1 MFAAEPLQ
9 DTAPVV
15 GAVRDVRHVQETAR
29 QHEAIGSDS
38 GPVPL
43 VARDCMQPGPLL
55 SASSHSTGS
64 DTVSTNPAFVEP
76 SVDTTRP
83 DLLGTF
89 GMAASTHWIAT
100 ATAQSVLERGGNAFD
115 AAVAGA
121 FVLHVVEP
129 HLNGPGGDMTAVF
142 ATADDPTP
150 TVLSGQGPAPAGATP
165 DHFRAEGLDL
175 VPGAGA
181 LAAAVPGAVDAWL
194 LLLRDH
200 GTWELAD
207 VLAPAVGYARDGHP
221 IAPRVAAT
229 IATVQGLFRD
239 HWPSSAERWMPGG
252 SAPVAGDLVRNETWA
267 AVLDRL
273 VDAGGDLDGAGRD
286 SAGSADD
293 GRARRIDAAR
303 DVWATGFVAEAID
316 RFIRIPHRHASGT
329 DHAGVIRAS
338 DLAAFRASYEPAT
351 TAEFRGR
358 TIAKT
363 GPWGQG
369 PALLQ
374 TLRLLEPLDDALLDP
389 STVAGAHTIV
399 EAQKLA
405 MADREV
411 HYGDHDVPMTELLSD
426 AYADARRELIG
437 EHASHELRPGAVS
450 VPAGTLPPLRETY
463 TPGGEPMAGVGEPTV
478 PGARGDAVAAP
489 TEDRGEPIVMETGE
503 TRGDTSHID
512 VVDRWGNIV
521 SATPSGG
528 WLQSSPTIPELGFC
542 LGTRL
547 QMVWLEEGTAS
558 TLRPGRRPRTTLT
571 PTLVLR
577 DGAPVMALGSP
588 GGDQQDQWQLLFL
601 LRTIVGGYTPQ
612 QAIDAPALHTTSFPG
627 SFWPR
632 TWTPGGLVV
641 EDRIGDEVIAG
652 LEALGH
658 VVTRAGGWSL
668 GRLSCVTRDHA
679 TGVLGAAANSRGAQ
693 GHATGR

>member
-1 MFAAEPLQ
+1 
-9 DTAPVV
+9 
-15 GAVRDVRHVQETAR
+15 
-29 QHEAIGSDS
+29 
-38 GPVPL
+38 
-43 VARDCMQPGPLL
+43 
-55 SASSHSTGS
+55 
-64 DTVSTNPAFVEP
+64 
-76 SVDTTRP
+76 
-83 DLLGTF
+83 
-89 GMAASTHWIAT
+89 MAASTHWIAT

-165 DHFRAEGLDL
+165 EHFRAEGLDL

-207 VLAPAVGYARDGHP
+207 VLAPAAGYARDGHP

-229 IATVQGLFRD
+229 IATVQSLFRD
-239 HWPSSAERWMPGG
+239 HWPSSADRWMPGG
-252 SAPVAGDLVRNETWA
+252 SLPVAGDVVRNETWA
-267 AVLDRL
+267 SVLDRL
-273 VDAGGDLDGAGRD
+273 VDAGTGHDDA
-286 SAGSADD
+286 AHDD
-293 GRARRIDAAR
+293 GRVRRIDPARAA
-303 DVWATGFVAEAID
+303 WSTGFVAEAID
-316 RFIRIPHRHASGT
+316 RFVRTPHRHASGT
-329 DHAGVIRAS
+329 DHAGVIRAD

-351 TAEFRGR
+351 TAEFRGC

-374 TLRLLEPLDDALLDP
+374 TLRLLDPLDDALLDP

-405 MADREV
+405 IADREAY
-411 HYGDHDVPMTELLSD
+411 YGDGDVPMAELLSD
-426 AYADARRELIG
+426 TYSDERRALIG
-437 EHASHELRPGAVS
+437 ERASHELRPGSVS
-450 VPAGTLPPLRETY
+450 VAAGALPPVRETY
-463 TPGGEPMAGVGEPTV
+463 TPRGEPVAGVGEPTV
-478 PGARGDAVAAP
+478 PGARGTAVAAP
-489 TEDRGEPIVMETGE
+489 AEDDPLTEDRGEPTVMETGE
-503 TRGDTSHID
+503 TRGDTVHID

-528 WLQSSPTIPELGFC
+528 WLQSSPTVPELGFC

-558 TLRPGRRPRTTLT
+558 TLRPGQRPRTTLT

-601 LRTIVGGYTPQ
+601 LRTIVGGYSPQ

-641 EDRIGDEVIAG
+641 EDRLGDEVIAG

-658 VVTRAGGWSL
+658 VVTRAGDWSL
-668 GRLSCVTRDHA
+668 GRLSCVTRDPA
-679 TGVLGAAANSRGAQ
+679 TGVLGAAANPRGAQ